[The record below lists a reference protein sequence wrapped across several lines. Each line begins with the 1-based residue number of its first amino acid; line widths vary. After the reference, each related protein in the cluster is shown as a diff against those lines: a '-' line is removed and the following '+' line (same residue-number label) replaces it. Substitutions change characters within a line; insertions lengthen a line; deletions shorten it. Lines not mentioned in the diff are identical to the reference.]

1 MPKGFEKF
9 APKKDMGSKV
19 GTGAKPSSNGTGGT
33 RAETSK
39 PTEGGNSN
47 GGSGGSPPGG
57 NKNPFGG
64 KGSGGGGRKKPPQN
78 EVTVVGMSALGAV
91 GATAILYFLSKNT
104 GFEKKISWQEFE
116 NVILPSG
123 TVEKIEVINRS
134 VARIIRKPNTSGD
147 LNRPPGWNAPEFDPP
162 QEQQVFTPS
171 DGTAAPS
178 ESKSSEE
185 IVLDNK
191 FIKITRHEPPE
202 IITIGSVESFERKL
216 DEAQKNL
223 RFTSKERIPVFYL
236 DETNWGSVFMD
247 LAPTLLILGLLV
259 AAMRQ
264 GGPQSGIFGMQ
275 KSRAVRA
282 VKGDMKV
289 TFKDVAGCDEAKREI
304 MEFVEFLKNH
314 KKFTDLGAKIPRG
327 ALLCGPPGTGK
338 TMLAKA
344 TAGEADVPF
353 FSISG
358 SDFTEMFV
366 GVGAAR
372 VRDMFKEARENAP
385 CIIFI
390 DEIDAVGGKRGRNVG
405 GIGGNS
411 ERENTLNQLLV
422 EMDGFAASDNIVVLA
437 GTNRADVLD
446 PALLRPGRFDRQINV
461 DKPDIKGR
469 KEIFEVYLK
478 NIKLNGPPSEF
489 SSRLA
494 ALTPGFTGADI
505 SNICN
510 EAAIVAARNNKTAVD
525 MIDFESATDRVIGGL
540 ESSKIISPEERR
552 VVAYHEAGH
561 AVAGW
566 FLEFADPLLKVTI
579 VPRGSGT
586 LGFAQYLPK
595 ELMLRTKDQIL
606 DIVCMALAGRAAEQV
621 NFGRV
626 TSGAADDLRRVTNI
640 VYQMVQ
646 VYGMNSK
653 VGQVSFPQ
661 DQSSGY
667 PQERVYSESTAEM
680 IDGEVRQMVEEA
692 YQRTIALM
700 EEKKEQVKLVAEL
713 LLKKETIS
721 HTDVADLI
729 GERPYSA
736 GKEYDSYVAHTR
748 SKPPASDPVAEPV
761 VSAATSVEQQK
772 IGGGDTPSDEG
783 PGDIAGDRLV
793 AQPGGVSEAEK
804 KPESSSDQTMKTLS
818 SWLLGRNANP
828 SRC

>member
-1 MPKGFEKF
+1 
-9 APKKDMGSKV
+9 
-19 GTGAKPSSNGTGGT
+19 
-33 RAETSK
+33 
-39 PTEGGNSN
+39 
-47 GGSGGSPPGG
+47 
-57 NKNPFGG
+57 
-64 KGSGGGGRKKPPQN
+64 
-78 EVTVVGMSALGAV
+78 
-91 GATAILYFLSKNT
+91 
-104 GFEKKISWQEFE
+104 
-116 NVILPSG
+116 
-123 TVEKIEVINRS
+123 
-134 VARIIRKPNTSGD
+134 
-147 LNRPPGWNAPEFDPP
+147 
-162 QEQQVFTPS
+162 
-171 DGTAAPS
+171 
-178 ESKSSEE
+178 
-185 IVLDNK
+185 
-191 FIKITRHEPPE
+191 
-202 IITIGSVESFERKL
+202 
-216 DEAQKNL
+216 
-223 RFTSKERIPVFYL
+223 
-236 DETNWGSVFMD
+236 
-247 LAPTLLILGLLV
+247 
-259 AAMRQ
+259 
-264 GGPQSGIFGMQ
+264 MQ

-289 TFKDVAGCDEAKREI
+289 TFKDVAGCDEAKKEI
-304 MEFVEFLKNH
+304 MEFVEFLRNH

-353 FSISG
+353 YSISG

-372 VRDMFKEARENAP
+372 VRDMFKEARENSP

-422 EMDGFAASDNIVVLA
+422 EMDGFTASDNIVVLA

-461 DKPDIKGR
+461 EKPDIKGR
-469 KEIFEVYLK
+469 KDIFEVYLK
-478 NIKLNGPPSEF
+478 NLKLSGPAAEF

-494 ALTPGFTGADI
+494 ALTPGFSGADI

-510 EAAIVAARNNKTAVD
+510 EAAIVAARRNKTAVD
-525 MIDFESATDRVIGGL
+525 MTDFEAATDRVIGGL

-667 PQERVYSESTAEM
+667 PQERLYSESTAEVCF
-680 IDGEVRQMVEEA
+680 I
-692 YQRTIALM
+692 Y
-700 EEKKEQVKLVAEL
+700 EL
-713 LLKKETIS
+713 IC
-721 HTDVADLI
+721 HF
-729 GERPYSA
+729 
-736 GKEYDSYVAHTR
+736 
-748 SKPPASDPVAEPV
+748 
-761 VSAATSVEQQK
+761 
-772 IGGGDTPSDEG
+772 
-783 PGDIAGDRLV
+783 
-793 AQPGGVSEAEK
+793 
-804 KPESSSDQTMKTLS
+804 
-818 SWLLGRNANP
+818 
-828 SRC
+828 